1 LWSSNLRPK
10 APGWWVPSA
19 YLAEGIPFAIAG
31 GTIATLFK
39 DLGHSDGEITLALGG
54 IVTVWSLKPIW
65 AAFLDMSR
73 TKRFWVLSTELSMS
87 VWLAGLAMTLRL
99 PSYFHVIVAMLW
111 VLAFASATQDICID
125 GVYITTL
132 GAKQQAQWA
141 GIQGMCW
148 NVGNIFANAAMVWL
162 AGRLKSAG
170 YGTQTAWTF
179 ALASGSV
186 VMALFGAYHF
196 FVLPAGSSPLRPKD
210 AREVVATFV
219 GAWRAFFEK
228 KAIWGMLTFIL
239 LYRTG
244 EGFLL
249 QEAPLFMQA
258 PRSAGGIGLT
268 LQEKALIDG
277 SVSTLVLI
285 VAGVLGGWFVS
296 RFTLKRTLLLLA
308 ICLNVPHVCY
318 VLLSQV
324 ASSGAPVSLRTVLLL
339 VSIEKFGYGF
349 GMVGNMLYIMQQVAP
364 GRYKMTHYAF
374 ATALMNLVL
383 FPTKALSGPLA
394 DWLGYRAFF
403 AWVMLASIPSIFV
416 AWLAPFSSQ
425 VDALDEPVGPSAAS
439 AAAS

>member
-1 LWSSNLRPK
+1 LWSSRLPR

-65 AAFLDMSR
+65 AAFLDMAR
-73 TKRFWVLSTELSMS
+73 TKRFWVVSTELVMS
-87 VWLAGLAMTLRL
+87 AWLAGLAMTLHL
-99 PSYFHVIVAMLW
+99 PGYFHVVVAMLW
-111 VLAFASATQDICID
+111 VLAFASATQDICVD

-132 GAKQQAQWA
+132 DGRQQAQWA

-148 NVGNIFANAAMVWL
+148 NVGNIFANAALVWL
-162 AGRLKSAG
+162 AGRLKSEG
-170 YGTQTAWTF
+170 YGTRTAWMF
-179 ALASGSV
+179 ALGSSSI
-186 VMALFGAYHF
+186 VMALFAAYHF
-196 FVLPAGSSPLRPKD
+196 FVLPKGSIPIRPRD

-219 GAWRAFFEK
+219 DAWRAFFAK

-258 PRSAGGIGLT
+258 PRSAGGLGLT
-268 LQEKALIDG
+268 LRQKALIDG
-277 SVSTLVLI
+277 SVSTIVLI

-318 VLLSQV
+318 VLLSHV
-324 ASSGAPVSLRTVLLL
+324 ASTEAPVPLRTVLLL
-339 VSIEKFGYGF
+339 VSLEKFGYGF
-349 GMVGNMLYIMQQVAP
+349 GMVGNMLYIMQQIAP

-374 ATALMNLVL
+374 ATAFMNLVL
-383 FPTKALSGPLA
+383 FPTKALSGPMA
-394 DWLGYRAFF
+394 DWMGYRAFF
-403 AWVMLASIPSIFV
+403 GWVMLASIPSIFV
-416 AWLAPFSSQ
+416 AWLAPFPSR
-425 VDALDEPVGPSAAS
+425 VDVEGQSVAPSPAGAS
-439 AAAS
+439 AS